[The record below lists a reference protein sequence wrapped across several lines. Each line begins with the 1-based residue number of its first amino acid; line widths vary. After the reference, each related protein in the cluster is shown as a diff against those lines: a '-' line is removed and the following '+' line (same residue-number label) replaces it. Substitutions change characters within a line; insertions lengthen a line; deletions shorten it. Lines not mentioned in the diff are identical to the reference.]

1 MMSMAFPSDITEY
14 AQEDGLGA
22 ELEVATKN
30 KPKFWAIVCTDL
42 HLVVGPYH
50 DPRTALRDA
59 KQLTEDNE
67 CVFRPVPMEF
77 RGVTLTEDQARLA
90 VAGGVAAVDDGHTG
104 QYL

>member
-1 MMSMAFPSDITEY
+1 MAN
-14 AQEDGLGA
+14 A
-22 ELEVATKN
+22 ELEPTLEGKASA
-30 KPKFWAIVCTDL
+30 PKFWAIVCTDL

-59 KQLTEDNE
+59 KQLSNDNE

-77 RGVTLTEDQARLA
+77 RGVTLTEEQARVA
-90 VAGGVAAVDDGHTG
+90 VGEPGGMGSVDSGHTG